1 LEDVVEIHVNG
12 THNTDANGIVA
23 VEEKDSVKKQVIQK
37 GT

>member
-12 THNTDANGIVA
+12 THNTDTNGTVA
-23 VEEKDSVKKQVIQK
+23 VEEKDSMKKEVIQK